1 MEENRK
7 PRPAFILLNRGEK
20 IAGWIYLP
28 FYLILISLMVAF
40 VFLFLGRDLTE
51 PKNLLYVN
59 LIYGVINIAV
69 VTICFRKYLGKSFR
83 QARNFPGRFFAAVG
97 IGFVIY
103 WIGNYVVTILI
114 QIIQPGLENI
124 NDNALG
130 GIAEHGMRLM
140 VLYTVLLVPT
150 VEELMFRGLIFSSIR
165 PRSRFWAYAVSML
178 VFAVMHVLN
187 YLSSYPI
194 GTLAL
199 CFLQYLPAGFALAW
213 ALEYSG
219 SIWASICIHTI
230 NNAAAMLFM
239 ALLK

>member
-40 VFLFLGRDLTE
+40 VFLFLGRDLTA

-59 LIYGVINIAV
+59 LIYGVINIV
-69 VTICFRKYLGKSFR
+69 VLTICFRKYLGKSFR
-83 QARNFPGRFFAAVG
+83 QARHFPGRFFAAVG
-97 IGFVIY
+97 IGFAIY
-103 WIGNYVVTILI
+103 WIGNYVVTFLI

-130 GIAEHGMRLM
+130 EIAGHGMLLM

-178 VFAVMHVLN
+178 VFAVMRPAPPSLQLN
-187 YLSSYPI
+187 KCMPRM
-194 GTLAL
+194 GTARR
-199 CFLQYLPAGFALAW
+199 C
-213 ALEYSG
+213 
-219 SIWASICIHTI
+219 ASIGPRKTPCPRPMWRPT
-230 NNAAAMLFM
+230 AASRTRRTPRSCEGF
-239 ALLK
+239 